1 MFVMRRFG
9 GIFALILMLLAGVVA
24 GCGQEDANETTTSAA
39 NSQNETT
46 VSETENG
53 EGPEEFY
60 KDETVKIVVPY
71 KPGGGYDTYARMVSN
86 YLEDELQATVVVQ
99 NMPGGDTYVANNYV
113 FNADPD
119 GLTLQIASKQGLT
132 VVQLI
137 GEERGEGIDIR
148 EYEWLAQLINEP
160 PVVVL
165 REDPAL
171 KTFEDLQSV
180 DNLRFGSSASN
191 TLMAASAFLELTGID
206 GEVVR
211 GFSGTSDVAM
221 SIMREELDGQVTSA
235 GSAYD
240 YGQQPE
246 MFELCTVANEKS
258 PLSPDLPTLEEFAG
272 LSSEETE
279 YLGRISN
286 VLGTGRVFLTTPG
299 VPEERVEFLRTALG
313 NVLQN
318 EEFVAQ
324 AEDINRLIDYMP
336 GEEVAQSVIDL
347 LSMPDDEAAELQD
360 ILLHKY
366 TVE

>member
-1 MFVMRRFG
+1 M
-9 GIFALILMLLAGVVA
+9 
-24 GCGQEDANETTTSAA
+24 
-39 NSQNETT
+39 
-46 VSETENG
+46 
-53 EGPEEFY
+53 
-60 KDETVKIVVPY
+60 
-71 KPGGGYDTYARMVSN
+71 
-86 YLEDELQATVVVQ
+86 
-99 NMPGGDTYVANNYV
+99 
-113 FNADPD
+113 
-119 GLTLQIASKQGLT
+119 
-132 VVQLI
+132 
-137 GEERGEGIDIR
+137 
-148 EYEWLAQLINEP
+148 
-160 PVVVL
+160 
-165 REDPAL
+165 
-171 KTFEDLQSV
+171 
-180 DNLRFGSSASN
+180 
-191 TLMAASAFLELTGID
+191 
-206 GEVVR
+206 R